1 MTDSGTPDRAKMLP
15 GVAAIGLWMFVLCV
29 IGLVGVTRH
38 ALPPVELVFCAAFA
52 VAGQGLLR
60 LRRWGW
66 AMTAAAVLFSAI
78 VPASMPRLIFKFARA
93 SVISSTSTAPH
104 ATSSAAIVGAIMMAC
119 SLRWMESPRSS
130 FNISFACIPHQS
142 RQAEELGADLKAR
155 PLGRFGVDL

>member
-1 MTDSGTPDRAKMLP
+1 MTEPETEPGTPDRAKMLP

-66 AMTAAAVLFSAI
+66 AMTAAAVLFSATREI
-78 VPASMPRLIFKFARA
+78 WAVVKGHQVGLVVMVAINLILFLYLVRPEVRERLK
-93 SVISSTSTAPH
+93 
-104 ATSSAAIVGAIMMAC
+104 
-119 SLRWMESPRSS
+119 
-130 FNISFACIPHQS
+130 
-142 RQAEELGADLKAR
+142 
-155 PLGRFGVDL
+155 